1 MMIILKVWSYF
12 FIIWSIIDKNLE
24 KDQII
29 FEVRYNKWESL
40 LLMNEKLKRKR
51 SNFIK
56 SINKYN
62 KLLMVK
68 ILKDKLEIETSF
80 SSSSIDHSEE
90 LTNRF

>member
-1 MMIILKVWSYF
+1 M
-12 FIIWSIIDKNLE
+12 KNKHN
-24 KDQII
+24 KD
-29 FEVRYNKWESL
+29 V
-40 LLMNEKLKRKR
+40 
-51 SNFIK
+51 NFNK

-80 SSSSIDHSEE
+80 SSTSIDHSED

>member
-1 MMIILKVWSYF
+1 
-12 FIIWSIIDKNLE
+12 
-24 KDQII
+24 
-29 FEVRYNKWESL
+29 
-40 LLMNEKLKRKR
+40 MNEKLKRKR